1 MNESTLTQLK
11 ILVERA
17 VRPVR
22 ASTSYKCK
30 VREELLAHVSA
41 VFEQEA
47 SSLGEEQ
54 AALERAEQRFG
65 NSAELTGQLQESVPA
80 SYRWAWFLERFFVG
94 TGVSTLR
101 LALRY
106 ALLILF
112 FPGAILLIAYFVQG
126 RMAEWPIPVAFA
138 VLAFVSVLLANALRD
153 ALFGPAGRSWRKA
166 ALVSIASWFL
176 IPGVTFALCLTFSGD
191 VRSSL
196 MDALLLFPAAL
207 ITPLAMI
214 IPVGV
219 FAVGARSQQEWA
231 NLPIN

>member
-47 SSLGEEQ
+47 SSLGDEQ

-65 NSAELTGQLQESVPA
+65 NPAELTGQLQESVPA
-80 SYRWAWFLERFFVG
+80 SYRLAWFLEHFFVG

-112 FPGAILLIAYFVQG
+112 FP
-126 RMAEWPIPVAFA
+126 
-138 VLAFVSVLLANALRD
+138 
-153 ALFGPAGRSWRKA
+153 
-166 ALVSIASWFL
+166 
-176 IPGVTFALCLTFSGD
+176 
-191 VRSSL
+191 
-196 MDALLLFPAAL
+196 
-207 ITPLAMI
+207 
-214 IPVGV
+214 
-219 FAVGARSQQEWA
+219 
-231 NLPIN
+231 